1 MFSGADVK
9 QLFYV
14 RTVAR
19 LWLSGYSA
27 GVLTNIYCSE
37 SNVDA
42 VNIFVDGNVDG
53 NVDET
58 LFQLFPDK
66 FQ

>member
-1 MFSGADVK
+1 MVLK
-9 QLFYV
+9 QNY
-14 RTVAR
+14 TYMIS
-19 LWLSGYSA
+19 SGYST

-37 SNVDA
+37 PNVDA
-42 VNIFVDGNVDG
+42 VNTFVDGNVDG